1 MHEQAI
7 CQSVLDV
14 VLDAAGERTVSRV
27 RVRVGG
33 GLNVST
39 ESFAQWFEMLAADTP
54 AAGAIVDQRITGEH
68 ELAVEEIALE
78 GGEVLRNPAFARP
91 GEEG

>member
-14 VLDAAGERTVSRV
+14 VLEAAAERPVSRV

-39 ESFAQWFEMLAADTP
+39 ESFAQWFEMLAADTA
-54 AAGAIVDQRITGEH
+54 AAGAIVDQRITGDN
-68 ELAVEEIALE
+68 ELAVEEIAL
-78 GGEVLRNPAFARP
+78 GDGEVLRNPAFVRT

>member
-14 VLDAAGERTVSRV
+14 VLDAAGERPVSRV

-33 GLNVST
+33 ALAVST
-39 ESFAQWFEMLAADTP
+39 ESFAQWFEMLATRTA
-54 AAGAIVDQRITGEH
+54 AAGAIVDQRITGGS
-68 ELAVEEIALE
+68 ELAVEEITL
-78 GGEVLRNPAFARP
+78 GDGEVLRNPAFAP
-91 GEEG
+91 AGEEV